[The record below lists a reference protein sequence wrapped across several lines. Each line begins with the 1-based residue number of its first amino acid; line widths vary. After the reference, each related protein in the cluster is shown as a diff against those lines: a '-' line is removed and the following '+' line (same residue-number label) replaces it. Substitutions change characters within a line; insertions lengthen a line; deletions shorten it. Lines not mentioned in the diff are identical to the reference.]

1 MDLIKNKTVIIT
13 GASQGIGEAT
23 ARLFAKLG
31 ANVALIAR
39 SQEKIEKIS
48 DEINNNGGK
57 LIVRAK
63 DSYDGAIPSGNAV
76 AAMNFTRI
84 SKFTGDSKWEDIAQN
99 TFLAFS
105 EGIKRIPSAHSFMLT
120 SFMYGLD
127 NPKEIVIVAKEKNA
141 KTMSSI
147 RKIQEVYNP
156 NSIII
161 FKELKNRSE
170 LDNIAPWTAMHD
182 TVNDEMTY
190 YICEN
195 FSCRRPTTDIDIAIK
210 YLQ

>member
-1 MDLIKNKTVIIT
+1 MVADFLDKKR
-13 GASQGIGEAT
+13 GGFFIGP
-23 ARLFAKLG
+23 
-31 ANVALIAR
+31 
-39 SQEKIEKIS
+39 
-48 DEINNNGGK
+48 NNGEK

-76 AAMNFTRI
+76 AAMNCIRI
-84 SKFTGDSKWEDIAQN
+84 SKFTGDSRWDDIAQN
-99 TFLAFS
+99 IFLAFS
-105 EGIKRIPSAHSFMLT
+105 DGIKRIPSAHSFMLT

-141 KTMSSI
+141 KAMSSI
-147 RKIQEVYNP
+147 RKIQEIYNP

-161 FKELKNRSE
+161 LKELKNRTE
-170 LDNIAPWTAMHD
+170 LDNIAPWTNMHD
-182 TVNDEMTY
+182 TINDKMTY

-195 FSCRRPTTDIDIAIK
+195 FSCRRPTNDINIAIK

>member
-1 MDLIKNKTVIIT
+1 
-13 GASQGIGEAT
+13 
-23 ARLFAKLG
+23 
-31 ANVALIAR
+31 
-39 SQEKIEKIS
+39 
-48 DEINNNGGK
+48 
-57 LIVRAK
+57 
-63 DSYDGAIPSGNAV
+63 
-76 AAMNFTRI
+76 
-84 SKFTGDSKWEDIAQN
+84 
-99 TFLAFS
+99 
-105 EGIKRIPSAHSFMLT
+105 MLT

-170 LDNIAPWTAMHD
+170 LDNIAPWTTMHD
-182 TVNDEMTY
+182 TINDEITY